1 MMIVIIIIVVIILG
15 LLTKSSRME
24 VFLSMLSKV
33 LHSFLPSLKCFWTSR
48 TLPRPVTGNRV
59 SRCNDGLSVVEDV
72 VLFSK
77 VLNKVILPAECLAQ
91 ILGICT
97 MQVMCSQK
105 SRIKTRCIAKLAD
118 RIAIHV

>member
-1 MMIVIIIIVVIILG
+1 MIITIIVVIIVVLWF
-15 LLTKSSRME
+15 LTKCPWME

-33 LHSFLPSLKCFWTSR
+33 LHSFFPSLKYFWTPR
-48 TLPRPVTGNRV
+48 ALPRPDAGNRV
-59 SRCNDGLSVVEDV
+59 SRCDGVLSAVEDV

-105 SRIKTRCIAKLAD
+105 SRIKTKCVAKLAD
-118 RIAIHV
+118 RIAIRI